1 MTNYFMKFAPNLSIV
16 TALMIDLLKK
26 DSEFVWDMQ
35 QETAFTKIKDIV
47 TRSPVLAFYNPKE
60 LTLQVDASEKATSAT
75 LVLEGRQ
82 IEYMSTLLLSNTTVL
97 YLMSRALDK
106 SKQNWATIKREMYMV
121 ASNSDNTCTDGR
133 QL

>member
-75 LVLEGRQ
+75 LMLEGQQ